1 EELKKCQQYIQANN
15 QVMITIGVGKP
26 AEQFNLHASYE
37 EAKKALKVA
46 SKRQTVVFYEELL
59 MDMMLEDVSEPVKKE
74 FLSRVLSSIQKE
86 KELLE
91 TLKCYLANDQSLK
104 KTAFD
109 LHIHINTLHYRL
121 KQMKELTDIDP
132 KSVKGITLFYLALSL
147 LE

>member
-1 EELKKCQQYIQANN
+1 
-15 QVMITIGVGKP
+15 
-26 AEQFNLHASYE
+26 EQFNLHASYE

-59 MDMMLEDVSEPVKKE
+59 MDMILEDVSEPVKKE

>member
-1 EELKKCQQYIQANN
+1 
-15 QVMITIGVGKP
+15 
-26 AEQFNLHASYE
+26 
-37 EAKKALKVA
+37 
-46 SKRQTVVFYEELL
+46 
-59 MDMMLEDVSEPVKKE
+59 MDMILEDVSEPVKKE

>member
-1 EELKKCQQYIQANN
+1 
-15 QVMITIGVGKP
+15 MITIGVGKP

-46 SKRQTVVFYEELL
+46 SKRQTVIFYEELL
-59 MDMMLEDVSEPVKKE
+59 MDMILEDVSEPVKKE

-132 KSVKGITLFYLALSL
+132 KSVKGITLFHLALSL

>member
-1 EELKKCQQYIQANN
+1 
-15 QVMITIGVGKP
+15 MITIGVGKP
-26 AEQFNLHASYE
+26 AEKFDLHASYE

-59 MDMMLEDVSEPVKKE
+59 MDMILEDVSEPVKKE

-91 TLKCYLANDQSLK
+91 TLKYYLANDQSLK

>member
-1 EELKKCQQYIQANN
+1 
-15 QVMITIGVGKP
+15 M
-26 AEQFNLHASYE
+26 
-37 EAKKALKVA
+37 
-46 SKRQTVVFYEELL
+46 
-59 MDMMLEDVSEPVKKE
+59 
-74 FLSRVLSSIQKE
+74 LSSIQKE

>member
-1 EELKKCQQYIQANN
+1 MSAVYSSKQPSYDP
-15 QVMITIGVGKP
+15 IGVGKP

-46 SKRQTVVFYEELL
+46 SKRQTIVFYEELL
-59 MDMMLEDVSEPVKKE
+59 MDMILEDVSEPVKKE